1 MDSPPTAVALAEDVR
16 DLAGRVENNED
27 QIESLG
33 RWRVS
38 VDGLRGENG
47 KIGALRG
54 EIGVLRRD
62 LDAERRRL
70 SSWQKAVIGIAA
82 TAIGALGGAIKAI
95 DMRAEERGVLKAQ
108 LETCRRDI
116 AEQRADN
123 VELRAEMRA
132 LMAAIARPP
141 GAP

>member
-1 MDSPPTAVALAEDVR
+1 VDSPPTAVALAEDVR
-16 DLAGRVENNED
+16 DLAGRLENAED
-27 QIESLG
+27 HLEALG

-47 KIGALRG
+47 KIGS
-54 EIGVLRRD
+54 LRRD
-62 LDAERRRL
+62 LDATERKL
-70 SSWQKAVIGIAA
+70 SAWQKAVIGIAA